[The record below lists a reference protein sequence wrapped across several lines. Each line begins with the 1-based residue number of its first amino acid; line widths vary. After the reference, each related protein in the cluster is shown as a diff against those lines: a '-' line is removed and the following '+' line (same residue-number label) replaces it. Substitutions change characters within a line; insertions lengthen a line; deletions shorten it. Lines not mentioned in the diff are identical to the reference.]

1 MLAAQLHCAAANE
14 FCGAAFVRHAER
26 PACISI
32 RTRIIVIGGEWLP
45 PVSRE
50 EFFNFLA
57 ALGGNLGWCLC
68 WHIIAVR
75 VSLDPV
81 ADTENYNWLL

>member
-1 MLAAQLHCAAANE
+1 
-14 FCGAAFVRHAER
+14 
-26 PACISI
+26 
-32 RTRIIVIGGEWLP
+32 LP